1 MPTFDGTTL
10 VITLDS
16 GVTEVD
22 AKVKLYS
29 DWKEYYKTGDNSK
42 YAPAF
47 DTIGGDDT
55 TATGKVS
62 AFFFLRNDL
71 GWRIK
76 PPEENINIT
85 IVGNLYGRDPTLP
98 IIKSTTGSFTVL
110 VNIERDASSVVETVT
125 SGSGVT
131 EQDKLDIADR
141 VWDEAIADHAVAGST
156 SVELQAKAEPGDAMD
171 LVTDAIDATTV
182 AASAITEIQAGLATA
197 TAVAAIQTDTDD
209 IQARLPATLS
219 GGRIRAQV
227 ESMDAGVIT
236 STEAPNLDTTV
247 SSRSSQTSVNTVSTN
262 VDELLTRLSIA
273 RATLL
278 DNLSS
283 IDASVSSRLASA
295 SYTAPNNAGITSID
309 GKVDVAVSTRLAAS
323 AYTTPDN
330 TNILLLKKIMVNR
343 LELAP
348 GSTDNWILYDDDDSV
363 LLTWNVLDKDGNPI
377 TISTGAPSK
386 RSIGV

>member
-29 DWKEYYKTGDNSK
+29 DWKEFYKTGDNAK

-182 AASAITEIQAGLATA
+182 AASAITEIQSGLATA

-209 IQARLPATLS
+209 IQTRLPATLS

-247 SSRSSQTSVNTVSTN
+247 SSRSSQTSVNAVSTN

-283 IDASVSSRLASA
+283 LDASVSSRLSSA